1 MPEDAMEMTAEDEV
15 RAAFGHDP
23 SKFKDEDED
32 LLPETGEEDG
42 EQNPES
48 TTDDSVEDEPAQ
60 ADESVGEQDEPEK
73 EKPEEDPEEFEESE
87 EDSEDEDEE
96 FAKLNREAPRRGDFE
111 RLEELYKEQKMEAR
125 SQSQQAEAL
134 RDKLD
139 QQVETAQEASYAPA
153 VTESVQQY
161 AQHREEMEERQVSP
175 AQIVREIA
183 EIRSGGKEGDETN
196 FLPYLRNGVT
206 DEELNE
212 MVVGISDFGE
222 LRDDALEVIESIK
235 TEAAANTAA
244 YSKVL
249 QAHEELQA
257 GKEADI
263 EMAREIMPEIDD
275 ENGPERAEFLEVV
288 EYLESEFPGYAN
300 TPGAATFAVKQ
311 LLLKWSDET
320 AQEVQEELEET
331 TAKLTALQQQLSGA
345 TAVDAGR
352 GNDSNRSAPEID
364 TLRAELAEAFSNAR
378 T

>member
-1 MPEDAMEMTAEDEV
+1 MPEDAEKMTAEDEV

-48 TTDDSVEDEPAQ
+48 PTDDSVEDEPAQ
-60 ADESVGEQDEPEK
+60 ADESVGEDEEPEK
-73 EKPEEDPEEFEESE
+73 EEPEEDPEEFEESE

-96 FAKLNREAPRRGDFE
+96 FANLNREAPRRGDFE
-111 RLEELYKEQKMEAR
+111 KLEELYKEQKREAR

-139 QQVETAQEASYAPA
+139 QQVEAAQEASYAPA

-161 AQHREEMEERQVSP
+161 ARHREEMEERQVSP

-183 EIRSGGKEGDETN
+183 EIRSGEKDGDETN
-196 FLPYLRNGVT
+196 YLPYLRNGVT

-212 MVVGISDFGE
+212 MVVSISDFGE

-244 YSKVL
+244 YSRVL

-263 EMAREIMPEIDD
+263 ATAREILPEIDD
-275 ENGPERAEFLEVV
+275 ENGPERAEFLEVL
-288 EYLESEFPGYAN
+288 EYLESEFPGYTQ

-311 LLLKWSDET
+311 LLLKWSDEN
-320 AQEVQEELEET
+320 AQEVQKELEET
-331 TAKLTALQQQLSGA
+331 TAKLTALQQHLSGA

-352 GNDSNRSAPEID
+352 GDDSSRSVPEID
-364 TLRAELAEAFSNAR
+364 SLRAELAEAFSNTR

>member
-1 MPEDAMEMTAEDEV
+1 MPEDAVEMTAEDNI

-23 SKFKDEDED
+23 SEFKDEDED

-60 ADESVGEQDEPEK
+60 TDEPVGEDEEPE
-73 EKPEEDPEEFEESE
+73 EEEPEEDPEEFEESE

-111 RLEELYKEQKMEAR
+111 KLEELYKEQKREAR

-139 QQVETAQEASYAPA
+139 QQVETAKKVTHAPA
-153 VTESVQQY
+153 VTEKIQQFVSN
-161 AQHREEMEERQVSP
+161 REEMEERQVSP

-183 EIRSGGKEGDETN
+183 QIRSGNKEGDEAIY
-196 FLPYLRNGVT
+196 LPYLRNGVT

-222 LRDDALEVIESIK
+222 LKDEALSIIESVK

-249 QAHEELQA
+249 HAHNEQQA
-257 GKEADI
+257 GVEADI
-263 EMAREIMPEIDD
+263 ERAREILPELDD
-275 ENGPERAEFLEVV
+275 ENSPERAEFVEVLN
-288 EYLESEFPGYAN
+288 ELESEFPGYAQ

-311 LLLKWSDET
+311 LLLKWSDEN
-320 AQEVQEELEET
+320 AQEVQRELEET
-331 TAKLTALQQQLSGA
+331 TATLTALQKQLSGA
-345 TAVDAGR
+345 TMVDAGA
-352 GNDSNRSAPEID
+352 GDNLSRSTPEID
-364 TLRAELAEAFSNAR
+364 TLRDELAEAFSQR
-378 T
+378 

>member
-1 MPEDAMEMTAEDEV
+1 MEMTAEDEV

-48 TTDDSVEDEPAQ
+48 PTDDSVEDEPAQ
-60 ADESVGEQDEPEK
+60 ADESVGEDEEPEK
-73 EKPEEDPEEFEESE
+73 EEPEEDPEEFEESE
-87 EDSEDEDEE
+87 EDFEDEDEE
-96 FAKLNREAPRRGDFE
+96 FANLNREAPRRGDFE
-111 RLEELYKEQKMEAR
+111 KLEELYKEQKREAR

-139 QQVETAQEASYAPA
+139 QQVEAAQEASYAPA

-183 EIRSGGKEGDETN
+183 EIRSGEKDGDETN
-196 FLPYLRNGVT
+196 YLPYLRNGVT

-212 MVVGISDFGE
+212 MVVSISDFGE

-244 YSKVL
+244 YSRVL

-263 EMAREIMPEIDD
+263 ATAREILPEIDD
-275 ENGPERAEFLEVV
+275 ENGPERAEFLEVL
-288 EYLESEFPGYAN
+288 EYLESEFPGYTQ

-311 LLLKWSDET
+311 LLLKWSDEN
-320 AQEVQEELEET
+320 AQEVQKELEET
-331 TAKLTALQQQLSGA
+331 TAKLTALQQHLSGA

-352 GNDSNRSAPEID
+352 GDDSSRSVPEID
-364 TLRAELAEAFSNAR
+364 SLRAELAEAFSNAR